1 MSKHCCTPSSS
12 VLTHYTC
19 PMHPEIQQPKPGSC
33 PICGMNLV
41 PMLAQDKQD
50 GELQTMKRRL
60 WLALSLTI
68 PLIVLVLMEHLPSI
82 NLNKIRSQLAWLQAL
97 LTTLILL
104 SSGLFIFKRGLKSF
118 ITWKLNMFSLITLGV
133 GAAYFYSLAI
143 TLFPVWSP
151 QTPLNLYFEA
161 AAVITV
167 LVIVGQV
174 LELQAHHKTH
184 RALNELLNLAPDT
197 ATLLLANGE
206 EQEIVLNKVKKSD
219 VLRVKP
225 GQKIPVDGVIIE
237 GFSTVNESMM
247 TGEPLPV
254 EKRKG
259 DWVIAATLNGNG
271 SFTMQAEHVGEETL
285 LARIIQMVSQAQN
298 SRAPIQKLVD
308 KISSYFVPV
317 VLVTALLTF
326 LIWMTWGPEPTIEHA
341 LLNAVAVLMIACPCA
356 LGLATPISIM
366 VAMGKGASAGIL
378 IKNAEALESMSLIDH
393 LVVDKTGTL
402 TEGKILIHHILTRE
416 TSNQDQALQLSA
428 SLEALSEHP
437 LASAI
442 LNKAK
447 ERSLPLL
454 KVDGFEAVPGKGI
467 VGIVQGKT
475 IALGNQGF
483 MKDLS
488 IDLQSLSSQAQQF
501 HQEGKTVLY
510 LASQK
515 QLIGLLIASDTLKP
529 STLKAV
535 ELLHRQNLHLVMLTG
550 DNQATAHAI
559 GSTLKIDDIHA
570 EVLPKDKYEII
581 QNLQKKGYQVAMAGD
596 GINDAPALAQANV
609 GIAMGTGTDVAI
621 ESAQMT
627 LVKGDLIGL
636 ARAHKLSLATMR
648 NIRQNLLFAFLYNL
662 LGIPVAAGVLYP
674 FFGILLNPMIAS
686 GAMALSS
693 VSVIWNALRL
703 YRVKL
708 DS

>member
-1 MSKHCCTPSSS
+1 MSKHCCIPSSS
-12 VLTHYTC
+12 VLTYYTC

-82 NLNKIRSQLAWLQAL
+82 NLTKIRSQLAWLQAL

-206 EQEIVLNKVKKSD
+206 EQEIVLDKVKKSD

-366 VAMGKGASAGIL
+366 VAMGKGASA
-378 IKNAEALESMSLIDH
+378 
-393 LVVDKTGTL
+393 
-402 TEGKILIHHILTRE
+402 
-416 TSNQDQALQLSA
+416 
-428 SLEALSEHP
+428 
-437 LASAI
+437 
-442 LNKAK
+442 
-447 ERSLPLL
+447 
-454 KVDGFEAVPGKGI
+454 
-467 VGIVQGKT
+467 
-475 IALGNQGF
+475 
-483 MKDLS
+483 
-488 IDLQSLSSQAQQF
+488 
-501 HQEGKTVLY
+501 
-510 LASQK
+510 
-515 QLIGLLIASDTLKP
+515 
-529 STLKAV
+529 
-535 ELLHRQNLHLVMLTG
+535 
-550 DNQATAHAI
+550 
-559 GSTLKIDDIHA
+559 
-570 EVLPKDKYEII
+570 
-581 QNLQKKGYQVAMAGD
+581 
-596 GINDAPALAQANV
+596 
-609 GIAMGTGTDVAI
+609 
-621 ESAQMT
+621 
-627 LVKGDLIGL
+627 
-636 ARAHKLSLATMR
+636 
-648 NIRQNLLFAFLYNL
+648 AF
-662 LGIPVAAGVLYP
+662 
-674 FFGILLNPMIAS
+674 
-686 GAMALSS
+686 
-693 VSVIWNALRL
+693 
-703 YRVKL
+703 
-708 DS
+708 